1 MERGDSSKGS
11 QVSEEVNGPSAA
23 QRPHVEDRAFT
34 GSGRVLNTGSLST
47 GDLLRI
53 AAAARAGPSEPMVK
67 EAEER
72 ALANVVA
79 ADVEERAD
87 ALIKQLEDVDRH
99 GAHSHSSC
107 CF

>member
-1 MERGDSSKGS
+1 
-11 QVSEEVNGPSAA
+11 
-23 QRPHVEDRAFT
+23 
-34 GSGRVLNTGSLST
+34 
-47 GDLLRI
+47 
-53 AAAARAGPSEPMVK
+53 MVK